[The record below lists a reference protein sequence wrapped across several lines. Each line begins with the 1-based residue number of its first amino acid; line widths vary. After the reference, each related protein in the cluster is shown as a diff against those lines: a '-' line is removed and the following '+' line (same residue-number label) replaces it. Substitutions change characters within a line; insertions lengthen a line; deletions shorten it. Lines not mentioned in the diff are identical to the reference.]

1 MGYSNRIEDVLDEH
15 KGKTAYV
22 CALGPSLKDYLNQI
36 YENSNDKIIITCN
49 DFDKMTNLSPDYWV
63 WANSYHT
70 IKAINET
77 INKFPNT
84 TVVHSDSVDTTPIG
98 WIKEEFIGNYI
109 GYDQRH
115 FDNSKCIHCPN
126 SCANFIE
133 GRKTIQEILQNYTNN
148 EKRYGSGC
156 TVAVHMV
163 ALAIILGCKKIY
175 LFGCDLDYSLGYVD
189 GLTASSDSFNP
200 YMSYIKNDFKTI
212 YESASNIG
220 TKIYNM
226 SYTSAIS
233 EIIPKS
239 DNIN

>member
-36 YENSNDKIIITCN
+36 YENSNDKIIITCS

-63 WANSYHT
+63 WANSHHT

-133 GRKTIQEILQNYTNN
+133 GRKTIQEILMNVSKYD
-148 EKRYGSGC
+148 KRYGTGS
-156 TVAVHMV
+156 TVAVHCL
-163 ALAIILGCKKIY
+163 ALAIILGCTEIY
-175 LFGCDLDYSLGYVD
+175 LFGVDLDYSLGYVD
-189 GLTASSDSFNP
+189 GITRNNDSFYQWIP
-200 YMSYIKNDFKTI
+200 SIMEDFKI
-212 YESASNIG
+212 INESAKNMG
-220 TKIYNM
+220 VKIFNM
-226 SYTSAIS
+226 STTSPLKDIF
-233 EIIPKS
+233 ETKTEL
-239 DNIN
+239 